1 MMKAGEG
8 LDKRFVLLVT
18 TLASFLMPFMGSS
31 INVALPSIGKEFG
44 MSATSLGWVATAF
57 LLTGAIFQVP
67 FGRMADIRGRR
78 KVFLLGILL
87 QAAASL
93 VAGFSMSAAMLI
105 ASRALQGIASAM
117 TFGTAVAILTS
128 VFPPDERGKVLGINV
143 TAVYTGLST
152 GPFVGGI
159 LTQYLGWRSI
169 FLVTSP
175 LWSLVLVLGL
185 CKLKGE
191 LAEAREEK
199 FDCIGSLIYCV
210 ALVGI
215 IYGLSLL
222 PSLGGAGSLLAGLF
236 GLWALVR
243 YEARA
248 TSPVFDIRLF
258 KDNRAFAFS
267 NLAALINYSATFAV
281 GFLMSLY
288 LQYIKGL
295 RPQEAGLILLSQP
308 VVQAM
313 FSFFSGKLSD
323 RMEPR
328 ILASMGMGI
337 TVAGLI
343 LLVFLDVGTGVGF
356 IVGSLMLLGF
366 GFALFSSPNTNAV
379 MSSVEKRSYGV
390 ASGILGTMRQTG
402 MMFSM
407 ALVMI
412 LFSMI
417 MGRVQIAPENYSSF
431 LKCIKITFGI
441 SAFFCSG
448 GVFASLARG
457 SLPSRQRSDP

>member
-1 MMKAGEG
+1 MKADEEV
-8 LDKRFVLLVT
+8 DKGFVLLVT

-44 MSATSLGWVATAF
+44 MSAVSLGWVATAF

-78 KVFLLGILL
+78 KVFLLGVLL
-87 QAAASL
+87 HAVASM

-105 ASRALQGIASAM
+105 ATRALQGMASAM
-117 TFGTAVAILTS
+117 AFGTAVAILTS
-128 VFPPDERGKVLGINV
+128 VFPPEERGKVLGINV
-143 TAVYTGLST
+143 TAVYTGLSA
-152 GPFVGGI
+152 GPFLGGI
-159 LTQYLGWRSI
+159 LTQFLGWRSI
-169 FLVTSP
+169 FFVTSP
-175 LWSLVLVLGL
+175 LWSLVFVLGL
-185 CKLKGE
+185 WKLKGE
-191 LAEAREEK
+191 LAEASGER
-199 FDCIGSLIYCV
+199 FDFVGSMIYSVTLV
-210 ALVGI
+210 AI

-222 PSLGGAGSLLAGLF
+222 PSLAGAGFLVAGFL
-236 GLWALVR
+236 GLWALVN

-258 KDNRAFAFS
+258 KDNRAFTFS
-267 NLAALINYSATFAV
+267 NLAALISYSATFAV
-281 GFLMSLY
+281 SFLVSLY

-295 RPQEAGLILLSQP
+295 SPQEAGLILLSQP
-308 VVQAM
+308 VVQAL
-313 FSFFSGKLSD
+313 FSSFSGRLSD
-323 RMEPR
+323 RIDPR

-337 TVAGLI
+337 TVAGLF
-343 LLVFLDVGTGVGF
+343 LLVFLGPETGMGY
-356 IVGSLMLLGF
+356 IVGSLGILGF

-379 MSSVEKRSYGV
+379 MSSVERKSYGV

-417 MGRVQIAPENYSSF
+417 IGRVQIAPENYSSF
-431 LKCIKITFGI
+431 LKCIRITFVI
-441 SAFFCSG
+441 SAFLCSG

-457 SLPSRQRSDP
+457 KLHPRRRP

>member
-1 MMKAGEG
+1 MKAYEEVE
-8 LDKRFVLLVT
+8 KRCVLLVT

-44 MSATSLGWVATAF
+44 MSAVSLGWVATAF

-78 KVFLLGILL
+78 KVFLLGVLL
-87 QAAASL
+87 HAVASL

-105 ASRALQGIASAM
+105 ASRALQGIASSMA
-117 TFGTAVAILTS
+117 FGTAVAILMS
-128 VFPPDERGKVLGINV
+128 VFPPEERGKVLGINV

-159 LTQYLGWRSI
+159 LTRYLGWRGI
-169 FLVTSP
+169 FFVTSP
-175 LWSLVLVLGL
+175 LWSFVFVLGL
-185 CKLKGE
+185 WKLKGE
-191 LAEAREEK
+191 LAEARGER
-199 FDCIGSLIYCV
+199 FDFVGSMIYSVTLV
-210 ALVGI
+210 AI

-222 PSLGGAGSLLAGLF
+222 PSLGGAGFLLAGIL
-236 GLWALVR
+236 GIWALVN

-248 TSPVFDIRLF
+248 ASPVFDIRLF

-281 GFLMSLY
+281 SFLVSLY

-295 RPQEAGLILLSQP
+295 SPQEAGLILLSQP
-308 VVQAM
+308 AVQAL
-313 FSFFSGKLSD
+313 FSSFSGKLSD
-323 RMEPR
+323 RIDPR

-337 TVAGLI
+337 TVAGLF
-343 LLVFLDVGTGVGF
+343 LLVFLGPETGVEF
-356 IVGSLMLLGF
+356 IVGSLVVLGF

-379 MSSVEKRSYGV
+379 MSSVEKKSYGV
-390 ASGILGTMRQTG
+390 ASGMLGTMRQTG

-417 MGRVQIAPENYSSF
+417 IGRVQITPENYPSF
-431 LKCIKITFGI
+431 LKCIKITFVI
-441 SAFFCSG
+441 SAFLCSG
-448 GVFASLARG
+448 GVFVSLARG
-457 SLPSRQRSDP
+457 RLRSKATK